1 MLKPP
6 TFTAT
11 EGICSKKTDR
21 GDQGSIGRRGG
32 WGGRG
37 ARGGWLVAACLAWAS
52 PAAAQ
57 MAVGTAT
64 ETTQP
69 GSGANGTDGPDTAT
83 AQAAAATAAA
93 IDALHEQEARDR
105 AALRGEIDALRAEL
119 AAERA
124 ARQAAETALASHVD
138 TLTAQSSQAPPEV
151 LTARLGLSL
160 TGYLQADWTIAN
172 QLSQDQL
179 NTAGVPLNQSEFM
192 IRRARLRAALE
203 RWWVAGLLEFDGNT
217 VNGAQA
223 RIIGAEASLKWPP
236 ERGNPLPL
244 LMATVGLFKIPFG
257 FEVGQSDRERL
268 FLERSTAEHGL
279 FPGEYDAGARL
290 QGGWRFVRY
299 ALAIMDGEPIGEK
312 TFPLHDPNN
321 AKDVVGRVG
330 IDTPITPA
338 VWVAGGFSGLSGT
351 GFHAGTP
358 ASKATLQ
365 WNDRN
370 GNGVLDTGEI
380 VVVPGA
386 AATPSQNFSRFG
398 YGADLRIGVNE
409 PGLGATVLGG
419 EVYWA
424 KNLDR
429 GVLPA
434 DPVAFGRDY
443 RELGVYVGVTQD
455 LGPHAQAGIRYD
467 FYNPDADSVNTVMGA
482 MTPAALSYET
492 LAFAAALRATS
503 GRLIAE
509 FDLNRNH
516 NGRDAEGN
524 PTNLKSD
531 AFIVRGEVSF

>member
-11 EGICSKKTDR
+11 AGSGKKGRDR
-21 GDQGSIGRRGG
+21 SNRGNGGNGGNGELIGR
-32 WGGRG
+32 W
-37 ARGGWLVAACLAWAS
+37 GGWLVLAWLAWAS

-64 ETTQP
+64 ETTNP
-69 GSGANGTDGPDTAT
+69 GSGTDASDSAT

-124 ARQAAETALASHVD
+124 ARQAAETALAAHVD
-138 TLTAQSSQAPPEV
+138 TLTTQASQAPPEV

-179 NTAGVPLNQSEFM
+179 NTAGAPLNQNEFM
-192 IRRARLRAALE
+192 IRRARLRAAID
-203 RWWVAGLLEFDGNT
+203 RWWVAGLIEFDGNT

-299 ALAIMDGEPIGEK
+299 ALAVMDGEPIGEK

-330 IDTPITPA
+330 IDTPVTPL
-338 VWVAGGFSGLSGT
+338 VWVAGGFSGLGGK

-370 GNGVLDTGEI
+370 GNGVLDSGEI
-380 VVVPGA
+380 VIVPGA

-419 EVYWA
+419 ELYWA

-443 RELGVYVGVTQD
+443 RELGVYIGITQD
-455 LGPHAQAGIRYD
+455 LGPHAQAGVRYD

-482 MTPAALSYET
+482 MTPAALSYQT
-492 LAFAAALRATS
+492 LALAAALRATS

-531 AFIVRGEVSF
+531 AFILRGEVSF